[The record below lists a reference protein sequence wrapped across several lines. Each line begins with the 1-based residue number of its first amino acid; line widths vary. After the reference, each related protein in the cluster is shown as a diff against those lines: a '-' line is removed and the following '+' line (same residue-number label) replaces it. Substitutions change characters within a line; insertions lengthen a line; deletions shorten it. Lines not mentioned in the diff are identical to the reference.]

1 MDLQQVLDNLH
12 NLSGAQIWLLLAALV
27 FIICAVMML
36 MIFRQIN
43 QHQVNF
49 RGDTQDSESEA
60 ILIDTGNTTGRSK
73 YALTAKPT
81 MIGRIAANDVKR
93 YDSVVIPDVTVGRR
107 HAVIECHDGAFWLQ
121 DQGSVNGSYVNG
133 ERVEGEKRLKN
144 GDYLKIHKFTFQF
157 IEKNTVPNKSMTESA
172 IKWPLS
178 AAGPDLSPNAVLAG
192 HGDTM
197 LDIPRYKFE
206 KQVDHLRTQVL
217 NRNESEKTI
226 SAPHKLKDVS
236 DAVIRNTIREAT
248 VRLVLSPDDDK
259 TERLYSDLLTSPPVD
274 RPVFDEQNN
283 QQKKTSGNK
292 KLADLSMFPDL
303 DEKVLEALED
313 FFNDTADDLV
323 IPNKLEL
330 TNKGRK
336 LAQMGHFSSLPP
348 ISHSLNDKHHNDSEK

>member
-12 NLSGAQIWLLLAALV
+12 NISGAQIWLLLAALV
-27 FIICAVMML
+27 FVSCAVMML

-49 RGDTQDSESEA
+49 RGDVQDHPSEA
-60 ILIDTGNTTGRSK
+60 ILIDTSKTTGRAK

-81 MIGRIAANDVKR
+81 MIGRIAANDVNR

-107 HAVIECHDGAFWLQ
+107 HAVIEYHDNAFWLQ

-133 ERVEGEKRLKN
+133 ERVDGEKCLKN

-157 IEKNTVPNKSMTESA
+157 IEKNAERSGNITDPA
-172 IKWPLS
+172 INGPLTTD
-178 AAGPDLSPNAVLAG
+178 GFDLSPNAVLAG

-197 LDIPRYKFE
+197 LDIPRYKIE

-217 NRNESEKTI
+217 NKNEFERNI

-259 TERLYSDLLTSPPVD
+259 TERLYSDLLVSPPVD
-274 RPVFDEQNN
+274 RPVFEHDNAQDKSSE
-283 QQKKTSGNK
+283 NK
-292 KLADLSMFPDL
+292 NWADLSMFPDL

-313 FFNDTADDLV
+313 FFNDTADDLR

-330 TNKGRK
+330 TNKGQK

-348 ISHSLNDKHHNDSEK
+348 VSHSLNEKLQNDSEK